1 MNTAIHID
9 ISDEQLQA
17 LRHATRKH
25 RRIIL
30 IIDAD
35 AVAVSDH
42 HSEAWLTA
50 RKLAT
55 ATWATDLQD
64 RQ

>member
-1 MNTAIHID
+1 MGTIHI
-9 ISDEQLQA
+9 EVNTKQLKQLQ
-17 LRHATRKH
+17 HATNKH

-35 AVAVSDH
+35 AVAVGSG